1 MRRIPVVR
9 NALGSVVAL
18 IGAAAA
24 VWSPFRAWYDGR
36 HGRDYRVQ
44 DLFNG
49 ITGTHAELMGSVF
62 LPMLFVGLVTLVGL
76 LLRSRLLITLAGLV
90 TLAFTV
96 LWMVRQG
103 QAAGDLT
110 VNTDGNGLNMG
121 VAIALGGGVLLLLA
135 AVLMSGRR
143 GLHRRRRRAPEP
155 EPVRR
160 EPEPYGQRPGPYEGA
175 YERPPEGSYTDPYE
189 RPRDEARL
197 GEGQRGEPPYG
208 EGRHEEAPYGDRQR
222 EEAPYGPYGEQPN
235 SGPPTRAHGASRDRG
250 ADETQELDHLDQ
262 RDRGGRPPAAEDTWP
277 APPPRD
283 GR

>member
-1 MRRIPVVR
+1 MVR

-44 DLFNG
+44 DLFDG
-49 ITGTHAELMGSVF
+49 ITGTQAELMGSIF
-62 LPMLFVGLVTLVGL
+62 LPMVFVGVVTLVGL
-76 LLRSRLLITLAGLV
+76 LLRSRLLIALAGVV
-90 TLAFTV
+90 TLGFTV

-103 QAAGDLT
+103 QQAGDLT

-135 AVLMSGRR
+135 AALMSGRR
-143 GLHRRRRRAPEP
+143 GTHRRRRRAAEP
-155 EPVRR
+155 EPRPEQQDR
-160 EPEPYGQRPGPYEGA
+160 QEPTPYAYGQPVPDEQPTRYEQHPPRYEQPPQHAEPYGHTEQYEPA
-175 YERPPEGSYTDPYE
+175 DPYE
-189 RPRDEARL
+189 QPRKEAAPS
-197 GEGQRGEPPYG
+197 EP
-208 EGRHEEAPYGDRQR
+208 
-222 EEAPYGPYGEQPN
+222 
-235 SGPPTRAHGASRDRG
+235 HGASRDRG
-250 ADETQELDHLDQ
+250 TDATQEFE
-262 RDRGGRPPAAEDTWP
+262 RPPAAEDTWP

>member
-1 MRRIPVVR
+1 MVR

-49 ITGTHAELMGSVF
+49 ISGTHAELMGSIF
-62 LPMLFVGLVTLVGL
+62 LPMVFVGVLTLVGL
-76 LLRSRLLITLAGLV
+76 LLRSRLLITLAGVV
-90 TLAFTV
+90 TLGFTV

-103 QAAGDLT
+103 QQAGDLT

-143 GLHRRRRRAPEP
+143 GTHRRRRRASEP
-155 EPVRR
+155 EPQPGRQADR
-160 EPEPYGQRPGPYEGA
+160 QPERQEPTPYAYGQPVPDEQPTRYEQHPPRYEQPPQYAQGHQGTHEGPY
-175 YERPPEGSYTDPYE
+175 SDPYE
-189 RPRDEARL
+189 QPRQAR
-197 GEGQRGEPPYG
+197 QPRQ
-208 EGRHEEAPYGDRQR
+208 EAPYN
-222 EEAPYGPYGEQPN
+222 EP
-235 SGPPTRAHGASRDRG
+235 HGASSDHDRG
-250 ADETQELDHLDQ
+250 TDATQEFE
-262 RDRGGRPPAAEDTWP
+262 RPPAAEDTRP